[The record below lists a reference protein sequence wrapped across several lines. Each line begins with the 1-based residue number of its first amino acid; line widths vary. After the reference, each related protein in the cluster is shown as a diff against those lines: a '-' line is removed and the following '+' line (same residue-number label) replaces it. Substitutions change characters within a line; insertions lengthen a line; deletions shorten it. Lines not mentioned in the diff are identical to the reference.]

1 MMRNTFLLAFA
12 GLLLAIALTIAWVL
26 AVTLFFPHGQLAGL
40 IVDRNSLIRSHID
53 YLMMAQFI
61 FLFALLFRQYS
72 IIPPWWVMGASCY
85 GAFFNPLGFLKWA
98 LFAKPPADA
107 APIEPHFSLPGAV
120 TFTCTTVGFLAAVVL
135 IIRAAW
141 RSSKAGSE
149 ASASQARADASA
161 I

>member
-1 MMRNTFLLAFA
+1 MRNTFLLAFA
-12 GLLLAIALTIAWVL
+12 SLLLAIALTIAWVL
-26 AVTLFFPHGQLAGL
+26 AVTLFFPHGRLAGL
-40 IVDRNSLIRSHID
+40 IADRNSLIRAHID

-61 FLFALLFRQYS
+61 FLFALLFRQYA
-72 IIPPWWVMGASCY
+72 IIPPRWVIGASCY

-98 LFAKPPADA
+98 LIAKPPADA
-107 APIEPHFSLPGAV
+107 PAIEPYFPLQGAV
-120 TFTCTTVGFLAAVVL
+120 TFTLTTVGFLAAAVL

-149 ASASQARADASA
+149 ALSSQARSGASA